1 MTDRIPDAEWLEAAN
16 CLATVA
22 HQLSS
27 AAHEANNL
35 LQVIAG
41 SAEMIQLSPAVPDK
55 VMQRAT
61 TIAEHAHRVSTLLG
75 SVRELAKFAPSRAGE
90 QTSLAGVVSTAL
102 DVRRHALTR
111 GRVSVSTGYDDP
123 PPTARVSW
131 RPAMQLVLNLLLNA
145 EYAVR
150 GREQPAIDIQVR
162 RDGETVVVTVSD
174 NGAGLA
180 VPSPEPFTLRAMPD
194 GPPLLGIGLVA
205 AQRIAAGEGG
215 TLEFSAGG
223 TGTTA
228 RLLLPGV

>member
-1 MTDRIPDAEWLEAAN
+1 MTDRIPDDEWLEAAN

-41 SAEMIQLSPAVPDK
+41 SAEMIQLNPALPEK
-55 VMQRAT
+55 VLQRAT

-75 SVRELAKFAPSRAGE
+75 SVRELAKFAPPRTAD
-90 QTSLAGVVSTAL
+90 QTNLVAIVSAAL

-111 GRVSVSTGYDDP
+111 GRVSVSTGYDEP
-123 PPTARVSW
+123 PPVARISW
-131 RPAMQLVLNLLLNA
+131 RPAMQLILNLLLNA

-150 GREQPAIDIQVR
+150 ARESGTIDIQVR
-162 RDGETVVVTVSD
+162 RDAETVVVTVRD
-174 NGAGLA
+174 NGSGLPRPA
-180 VPSPEPFTLRAMPD
+180 PERFALRTMPD

-205 AQRIAAGEGG
+205 AQRIAGRERG
-215 TLEFSAGG
+215 TLEISAGEEG
-223 TGTTA
+223 TIA
-228 RLLLPGV
+228 RLTLPGV